1 VDLYKSDAR
10 EFLIVGEKLLPP
22 LSALQGLGGN
32 AAGSIVEAKKER
44 PFISVEDLQERARIS
59 RAIIDI
65 LREHGCLDSLPES
78 NQISLF

>member
-1 VDLYKSDAR
+1 MPVDLTSRMQD
-10 EFLIVGEKLLPP
+10 FLIVGEN
-22 LSALQGLGGN
+22 SAT
-32 AAGSIVEAKKER
+32 AGVHCRTWRECRNIVEAKKEG